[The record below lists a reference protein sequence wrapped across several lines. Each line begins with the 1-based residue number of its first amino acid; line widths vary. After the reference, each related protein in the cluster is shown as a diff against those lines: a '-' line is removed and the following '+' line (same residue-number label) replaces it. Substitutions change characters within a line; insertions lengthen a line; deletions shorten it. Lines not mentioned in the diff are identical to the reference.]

1 MAIENIIFKLDK
13 VFSKDDVY
21 FDLGIW
27 NRPDGVLFYK
37 VWVSD
42 YDTYTSKKFKKITE
56 LLRKK
61 YPKVRWY
68 SYYCSKNK
76 SDEVD

>member
-13 VFSKDDVY
+13 VYESKEVF

-27 NRPDGVLFYK
+27 NRPDGVMFYK
-37 VWVSD
+37 IWVSD
-42 YDTYTSKKFKKITE
+42 YDVYMSKKFKNITK

-61 YPKVRWY
+61 YPNIRWY
-68 SYYCSKNK
+68 AYYCSKNK